1 MQWIAP
7 SEKDTASATLEK
19 QLWAAADQ
27 LRANSGLKAAEYSA
41 PVLGLIFLRFAEAR
55 FALQRAKLELPSTS
69 GRGAGGEGAAVPSRR
84 GNRAEDPAAYHA
96 EGMLYLPA
104 EARFDHLLHLPEASN
119 VGAKINDA
127 MRAIE
132 QQNPQLAGVLPKTYT
147 IFGGTLLKQLLKK
160 MSEIPISADYDT
172 FGRVYEYFL
181 AEFAMTEGQGG
192 GEFYTPFSIV
202 RLLTEVIEP
211 YHGRILDPACGS
223 GGMFVQSA
231 RFVSEHRKN
240 PAKELAIYGQEKE
253 RATGDLCRMN
263 LAVHGLEGDI
273 KQAISYY
280 DDPHAA
286 TGRFDFVLANPPFNV
301 NAVDKERL
309 ADAVGPGRRFP
320 HGLPRTDNANYLWI
334 QLFASALNATG
345 RAGFVMANSASDAR
359 SSEQDIRQK
368 LIESRVVD
376 VMVAVGPNMFYTVT
390 LPCTLWFF
398 DKAKASPS
406 KTPSPQPSPS
416 GRGSAAADLPSTSG
430 RGAGGEGAA
439 PNRADTVLFIDARHI
454 YRQVDR
460 AHREWTPAQIGFIA
474 NLVRLYRGE
483 APDTTLGG
491 DEAGAKLEEVF
502 GSPSTP
508 GRGTKGEGDP
518 ALLRYR
524 DVPGLCR
531 AASIQEIAQQGW
543 SLNPGRYVGVA
554 PGEAVSDEDFKTQ
567 LETLNEEL
575 ETLNKQARALE
586 QTIAANVAE
595 ILEA

>member
-27 LRANSGLKAAEYSA
+27 LRANSGLKAQEYSA
-41 PVLGLIFLRFAEAR
+41 PVLGLIFLRFAEVR
-55 FALQRAKLELPSTS
+55 FLSLRAKLETAATS
-69 GRGAGGEGAAVPSRR
+69 SRR
-84 GNRAEDPAAYHA
+84 GSRVDEPAAYHA
-96 EGMLYLPA
+96 EGILFLPA
-104 EARFDHLLHLPEASN
+104 EARFDTLLHLPEAAN
-119 VGAKINDA
+119 VGAQVNDA

-132 QQNPQLAGVLPKTYT
+132 QHNPQLAGVLPKTYT

-160 MSEIPISADYDT
+160 MSEIPLSADYDT

-280 DDPHAA
+280 DDPHDA

-309 ADAVGPGRRFP
+309 TDAVGPGRRFP
-320 HGLPRTDNANYLWI
+320 HGLPRTDSANYLWI
-334 QLFASALNATG
+334 QLFASALNPTG

-398 DKAKASPS
+398 DKGKG
-406 KTPSPQPSPS
+406 KDRQSPS
-416 GRGSAAADLPSTSG
+416 GT
-430 RGAGGEGAA
+430 
-439 PNRADTVLFIDARHI
+439 NRADTVLFIDARHI

-483 APDTTLGG
+483 SPDYTLGG
-491 DEAGAKLEEVF
+491 DEAAVKLSEIF
-502 GSPSTP
+502 GP
-508 GRGTKGEGDP
+508 GSAGVPP
-518 ALLRYR
+518 ASDLIAYR
-524 DVPGLCR
+524 DIPGLCK
-531 AASIQEIAQQGW
+531 AATLAEIAAQGW

-554 PGEAVSDEDFKTQ
+554 AGEAVSDEDFKAQ

-575 ETLNKQARALE
+575 ETLNQQARALE
-586 QTIAANVAE
+586 QTIAGNVAE
-595 ILEA
+595 ILET